1 MNMQQKARSLMSR
14 RQQSSKNRQQSM
26 LERLNEQIGQKDL
39 NDLR

>member
-1 MNMQQKARSLMSR
+1 MSR
-14 RQQSSKNRQQSM
+14 RQQSSKNRQHSM